1 LQKRHSSAVNKKHI
15 ISSYLFLLL
24 AFVIFW
30 GYICKKSSPFTQMP
44 NHYDKI
50 IKEIMDSVYMT
61 LSKKYIDNNYQKA
74 EELSTDLQK
83 TREKKTD
90 FLRLFKYQNPNDN
103 FILYVEAQS
112 KDDPKMIYRMIEYHA
127 MLLRK
132 YEMRIV
138 QLVIYLGEGKSRM
151 RNSYQDGSN
160 TFSYELVSIQDFSY
174 KTFLETNRPEE
185 LVLAIL
191 ANFEDKTVDEI
202 TNHIFS
208 KAKIILNETNQME
221 KFVNQI
227 EVLSKLRN
235 LDDFI
240 QHYIQNTMALDL
252 RIEDTFTYKKGKLEG
267 KLEGEK
273 KEKDKMIL
281 SLYKKGKFNIKD
293 IADAAEVSVE
303 YVEALIKEAEKTNQM

>member
-1 LQKRHSSAVNKKHI
+1 LQKRHSAAVNKKHI

-61 LSKKYIDNNYQKA
+61 LSKKYIDNSYQKT

-103 FILYVEAQS
+103 FILHVEAQS

-138 QLVIYLGEGKSRM
+138 QLVMRIKS
-151 RNSYQDGSN
+151 
-160 TFSYELVSIQDFSY
+160 
-174 KTFLETNRPEE
+174 
-185 LVLAIL
+185 
-191 ANFEDKTVDEI
+191 
-202 TNHIFS
+202 
-208 KAKIILNETNQME
+208 
-221 KFVNQI
+221 
-227 EVLSKLRN
+227 
-235 LDDFI
+235 
-240 QHYIQNTMALDL
+240 
-252 RIEDTFTYKKGKLEG
+252 
-267 KLEGEK
+267 
-273 KEKDKMIL
+273 
-281 SLYKKGKFNIKD
+281 
-293 IADAAEVSVE
+293 
-303 YVEALIKEAEKTNQM
+303 

>member
-1 LQKRHSSAVNKKHI
+1 
-15 ISSYLFLLL
+15 
-24 AFVIFW
+24 
-30 GYICKKSSPFTQMP
+30 MP

>member
-1 LQKRHSSAVNKKHI
+1 
-15 ISSYLFLLL
+15 
-24 AFVIFW
+24 
-30 GYICKKSSPFTQMP
+30 MP

-103 FILYVEAQS
+103 FILHVEAQS

-132 YEMRIV
+132 YELRIV

-191 ANFEDKTVDEI
+191 ADFEDKSVDEI

-235 LDDFI
+235 LDGII

-281 SLYKKGKFNIKD
+281 SLYKKGKLSKQD

>member
-1 LQKRHSSAVNKKHI
+1 
-15 ISSYLFLLL
+15 
-24 AFVIFW
+24 
-30 GYICKKSSPFTQMP
+30 MP

-61 LSKKYIDNNYQKA
+61 LSKKYINNNYQKA

-103 FILYVEAQS
+103 FILHAEAQS
-112 KDDPKMIYRMIEYHA
+112 RDDPKMIFRMIEYHA

-132 YEMRIV
+132 YEMRII
-138 QLVIYLGEGKSRM
+138 QLVFYFGKGKSKM
-151 RNSYQDGSN
+151 QNIYQDGNN
-160 TFSYELVSIQDFSY
+160 TFSYKLVSIQDFSY
-174 KTFLETNRPEE
+174 KTFLKSDRPEE

-191 ANFEDKTVDEI
+191 ADFEDKTVEEI
-202 TNHIFS
+202 THDIFF

-235 LDDFI
+235 LDGFI

-252 RIEDTFTYKKGKLEG
+252 KIEDTFTYKKGKLEG
-267 KLEGEK
+267 KL
-273 KEKDKMIL
+273 
-281 SLYKKGKFNIKD
+281 
-293 IADAAEVSVE
+293 
-303 YVEALIKEAEKTNQM
+303 